1 MKKGNSNI
9 ELIMGILLLVLFTAS
24 FFTLITTGSNTE
36 KRILEQNEIKANAR
50 IAQSYINVKLKQ
62 NDKAGKIS
70 IKENPDT
77 QKNAL
82 VISNVVDGEK
92 YDTWIYFKNGNLL
105 ESTTLENV
113 PPVDKEAYKIAKID
127 GFEIKKEDQ
136 KVVSSISYFYNNE
149 PHTVDLIVI
158 LRSK

>member
-1 MKKGNSNI
+1 MKNSSSNI
-9 ELIMGILLLVLFTAS
+9 ELIMGLLLLVLFTAS

-50 IAQSYINVKLKQ
+50 IAHSYINVKLKQ

-70 IKENPDT
+70 VKQNPET
-77 QKNAL
+77 QNNAL
-82 VISNVVDGEK
+82 IISDVFNGEK
-92 YDTWIYFKNGNLL
+92 YDTWIYYKDGYLL
-105 ESTTLENV
+105 ETTALENV
-113 PPVDKEAYKIAKID
+113 PPKDTDAYKIAKID
-127 GFEIKKEDQ
+127 GFEIKKEGQ